1 MMPCLIDTIRETNP
15 EWQMMFDELD
25 NATTLS
31 MLIATVWQLARV
43 LAIRIVEETLTK
55 RTQAKTEWKA
65 CPKCGKRL
73 RSKGFKP
80 RQIKSLLGDIKW
92 KRRLGRCP
100 NKCVIGQIAP
110 FDDTLGLASNQKSD
124 VGLQQAACL
133 VALFVPFETA
143 ATLLNQL
150 TGLTVSSQAIWEWV
164 QSAGQRMMRRL
175 EAELKELAAGKLP
188 DREAMSAEVATRTLL
203 TGADGVM
210 VPFRSQSKTAAGKTK
225 WREVKVAIFARL
237 GTVRTRAGKQIP
249 RLYRHRVAA
258 VLGNIDDLSERM
270 WLEGL
275 KQGVKDAPQVVW
287 LSDGARGLWR
297 LFDERF
303 QCHAIGILDFYHAT
317 QNIWSGVKNWLDG
330 RTIRCHNWFADA
342 RHRLRHGQA
351 NDVLDDIKA
360 ASMLPALPGSAE
372 KALTK
377 LYNYLDKHRD
387 HIQYDKFK
395 EMGVPIGSGLV
406 ESTCKW
412 LIQQRFKGVG
422 MRWSED
428 GFNHLLHLRLAW
440 VNGRFDALFPAFTP
454 SPKS

>member
-1 MMPCLIDTIRETNP
+1 MSCLIDTIRETNL
-15 EWQMMFDELD
+15 EWQTMFDELEK
-25 NATTLS
+25 ATTLS
-31 MLIATVWQLARV
+31 LLIIAAWQLARV
-43 LAIRIVEETLTK
+43 LAVRMVEETLT
-55 RTQAKTEWKA
+55 RRAQAKTEWES

-73 RSKGFKP
+73 HSKGSAP
-80 RQIKSLLGDIKW
+80 RQIKSIIGDIKW

-100 NKCVIGQIAP
+100 NKCAIGQVAP
-110 FDDTLGLASNQKSD
+110 FDKELGLAPNQKSD
-124 VGLQQAACL
+124 NGLRQAACL
-133 VALFVPFETA
+133 IAVFVPFETA
-143 ATLLNQL
+143 SMLLQQL
-150 TGLTVSSQAIWEWV
+150 AGIDVSSQAIWEWV
-164 QSAGQRMMRRL
+164 QSVGQRMMKSL
-175 EAELKELAAGKLP
+175 EAELESLAAGELP
-188 DREAMSAEVATRTLL
+188 EVESMSAEVAAQALL

-210 VPFRSQSKTAAGKTK
+210 VPFRPQTGTSAGKTR

-237 GTVRTRAGKQIP
+237 GTVCTRAGKKIP
-249 RLYRHRVAA
+249 RLHRHRVAA
-258 VLGNIDDLSERM
+258 VLGDIDDLSERM

-275 KQGVKDAPQVVW
+275 KQGVKEAPQVVW

-303 QCHAIGILDFYHAT
+303 QPYATGVLDFYHAA
-317 QNIWSGVKNWLDG
+317 QNVWCGIKVWLDG
-330 RTIRCHNWFADA
+330 RTTYCRDWFVDA

-351 NDVLDDIKA
+351 DDVLDDIKA
-360 ASMLPALPGSAE
+360 AAALPGLPDSAV

-377 LYNYLDKHRD
+377 LYNYLEKHQG

-395 EMGVPIGSGLV
+395 EMGIPIGSGLV

-440 VNGRFDALFPAFTP
+440 VNGRFDAFFPACTP

>member
-1 MMPCLIDTIRETNP
+1 MIDTICETNP
-15 EWQMMFDELD
+15 EWQIMFDELEK
-25 NATTLS
+25 ATTLS
-31 MLIATVWQLARV
+31 LLIIAAWQLARV
-43 LAIRIVEETLTK
+43 LAVRMVEETLA
-55 RTQAKTEWKA
+55 RRAQAKTEWEL

-73 RSKGFKP
+73 QSKGFKP
-80 RQIKSLLGDIKW
+80 RQIKSIIGDIKW
-92 KRRLGRCP
+92 KRRLGRCS

-110 FDDTLGLASNQKSD
+110 FDEELGLASNQKSD

-133 VALFVPFETA
+133 VAIFVPFETA
-143 ATLLNQL
+143 VMLLKQL
-150 TGLTVSSQAIWEWV
+150 TGINISSQAIWEWV
-164 QSAGQRMMRRL
+164 QSAGQRMMKSL
-175 EAELKELAAGKLP
+175 EAELEALAAGEVP
-188 DREAMSAEVATRTLL
+188 ETEDMSAEIAAQTLL
-203 TGADGVM
+203 MGADGVM
-210 VPFRSQSKTAAGKTK
+210 VPFRPQAKTAVGKTK

-237 GTVRTRAGKQIP
+237 GIARTRAGKQIP
-249 RLYRHRVAA
+249 RLHRHRVAA
-258 VLGNIDDLSERM
+258 VLGDIDDLSERM
-270 WLEGL
+270 WLESL
-275 KQGVKDAPQVVW
+275 KQGVKETPRVVW

-303 QCHAIGILDFYHAT
+303 KSYAIGVLDFYHAA
-317 QNIWSGVKNWLDG
+317 QNVWSGAKGWLDG
-330 RTIRCHNWFADA
+330 RTTHCQEWFTDA

-351 NDVLDDIKA
+351 DDVLDDIKA
-360 ASMLPALPGSAE
+360 AATLPGLPDSA
-372 KALTK
+372 KKSLTK
-377 LYNYLDKHRD
+377 LYNYLEKHRD

-440 VNGRFDALFPAFTP
+440 VNGRFDAFFPVCIP

>member
-15 EWQMMFDELD
+15 EWQTMFDELEK
-25 NATTLS
+25 ATTLS
-31 MLIATVWQLARV
+31 LLIIVAWRLARS
-43 LAIRIVEETLTK
+43 LAVRMVEETLT
-55 RTQAKTEWKA
+55 RRAQAKTEWQL
-65 CPKCGKRL
+65 CPQCDQRL
-73 RSKGFKP
+73 QSKGFKP
-80 RQIKSLLGDIKW
+80 RQIKSVIGDIKW
-92 KRRLGRCP
+92 NRRLGRCS
-100 NKCVIGQIAP
+100 KRCAIGQVAP
-110 FDDTLGLASNQKSD
+110 FDEELGLVSNQKSD
-124 VGLQQAACL
+124 VSLQQIACL
-133 VALFVPFETA
+133 VAIFVPFETA
-143 ATLLNQL
+143 AMLVKQL
-150 TGLTVSSQAIWEWV
+150 TGIGISSQAIWEWV
-164 QSAGQRMMRRL
+164 QSVGQQMMKSL
-175 EAELKELAAGKLP
+175 EAELEALAAGKQP
-188 DREAMSAEVATRTLL
+188 EAEALSAKTAAQILL
-203 TGADGVM
+203 MGADGVM
-210 VPFRSQSKTAAGKTK
+210 VPFRPQVKTAKGKTK

-237 GTVRTRAGKQIP
+237 GKVRTRAGKLVP
-249 RLYRHRVAA
+249 RLYHHRVAA
-258 VLGNIDDLSERM
+258 VLGDIDALSERM

-275 KQGVKDAPQVVW
+275 KQGVKSAPRVVW

-303 QCHAIGILDFYHAT
+303 QFDAIGVLDFYHAA
-317 QNIWSGVKNWLDG
+317 QNIWLGVKVWLDG
-330 RTIRCHNWFADA
+330 RTIHCKDWFTDA

-351 NDVLDDIKA
+351 DKVLDDLKA
-360 ASMLPALPGSAE
+360 ASTLPDLPEATK
-372 KALTK
+372 KALIK

-440 VNGRFDALFPAFTP
+440 VNGRFDAFFPIAPP

>member
-1 MMPCLIDTIRETNP
+1 MPCLIDTIRETTP
-15 EWQMMFDELD
+15 EWQTMFDELEK
-25 NATTLS
+25 ATTLS
-31 MLIATVWQLARV
+31 LLIIAAWQLARV
-43 LAIRIVEETLTK
+43 LTVKIVEEMLTG
-55 RTQAKTEWKA
+55 RAQAKTEWEP
-65 CPKCGKRL
+65 CPQCGKRL
-73 RSKGFKP
+73 QSKGFKP
-80 RQIKSLLGDIKW
+80 RQIKSFIGDIKW
-92 KRRLGRCP
+92 ERRLGRCS

-110 FDDTLGLASNQKSD
+110 FDEELGIASNQKSD

-133 VALFVPFETA
+133 VAIFVPFETA
-143 ATLLNQL
+143 AMLLKQL
-150 TGLTVSSQAIWEWV
+150 IGIDISSQAIWEWV
-164 QSAGQRMMRRL
+164 QSAGQRMMQGL
-175 EAELKELAAGKLP
+175 EAELKALAAGELP
-188 DREAMSAEVATRTLL
+188 ETEVMNAEIAVQTLL

-210 VPFRSQSKTAAGKTK
+210 APFRPQAQTAAGKTK

-249 RLYRHRVAA
+249 RLHRHRVVA

-275 KQGVKDAPQVVW
+275 KQGVKETPQVVW

-303 QCHAIGILDFYHAT
+303 QSYAIGVLDFYHAT
-317 QNIWSGVKNWLDG
+317 QNVWSGIKGWLDG
-330 RTIRCHNWFADA
+330 RTTRCQEWFSDA
-342 RHRLRHGQA
+342 RHRLRHGQTD
-351 NDVLDDIKA
+351 DVLEDIKA
-360 ASMLPALPGSAE
+360 ASSLPGLPESAK

-377 LYNYLDKHRD
+377 LCNYLEKHRD

-440 VNGRFDALFPAFTP
+440 VNGRFDAFFPVSIP

>member
-1 MMPCLIDTIRETNP
+1 MSCLIDTIRETNP
-15 EWQMMFDELD
+15 EWQTMFDEL
-25 NATTLS
+25 AETTTLS
-31 MLIATVWQLARV
+31 LLIVTAWQLARV
-43 LAIRIVEETLTK
+43 LAVRMVEETLA
-55 RTQAKTEWKA
+55 RRAQVKTEWEP

-73 RSKGFKP
+73 QSKGFKP
-80 RQIKSLLGDIKW
+80 RQIKSIIGDIRW
-92 KRRLGRCP
+92 KRRLGRCS
-100 NKCVIGQIAP
+100 NKCVNGQIAP
-110 FDDTLGLASNQKSD
+110 LDEALGLASNQKSA
-124 VGLQQAACL
+124 VGLQQVACL
-133 VALFVPFETA
+133 VAIFVPFETA
-143 ATLLNQL
+143 AMLLKQL
-150 TGLTVSSQAIWEWV
+150 TGIEISSQAIWEWV
-164 QSAGQRMMRRL
+164 QSAGQRMMECL
-175 EAELKELAAGKLP
+175 EAELAELAAGKEP
-188 DREAMSAEVATRTLL
+188 ETEAISAEIAAQTLL

-210 VPFRSQSKTAAGKTK
+210 VPFRPQAQTAGGKTK

-237 GTVRTRAGKQIP
+237 GTRRTRAGKQVSQ
-249 RLYRHRVAA
+249 LHRHRVAA
-258 VLGNIDDLSERM
+258 VLGDIDDLSERM

-275 KQGVKDAPQVVW
+275 KQGVRKAPRVVW

-297 LFDERF
+297 LYDERF
-303 QCHAIGILDFYHAT
+303 QLYAIGVLDFYHAA
-317 QNIWSGVKNWLDG
+317 QNVWSGVKVWLDG
-330 RTIRCHNWFADA
+330 RTTRCQEWFTGA

-360 ASMLPALPGSAE
+360 ASALPGLPDSAE

-377 LYNYLDKHRD
+377 LYGYLKKHQD
-387 HIQYDKFK
+387 HIQYDRFK

-440 VNGRFDALFPAFTP
+440 VNGRFDAVFSAFTP

>member
-1 MMPCLIDTIRETNP
+1 MPCLIDTIRETNP
-15 EWQMMFDELD
+15 EWQTMFDELAK
-25 NATTLS
+25 ATTLS
-31 MLIATVWQLARV
+31 LLIVMAWQLARV
-43 LAIRIVEETLTK
+43 LAVRIVEETLARRAQEKTK
-55 RTQAKTEWKA
+55 WEP
-65 CPKCGKRL
+65 CPQCGKHL
-73 RSKGFKP
+73 QSKGFKP
-80 RQIKSLLGDIKW
+80 RQIKSIIGDIKW
-92 KRRLGRCP
+92 KRRLGRCS
-100 NKCVIGQIAP
+100 NTCVIGQIAP
-110 FDDTLGLASNQKSD
+110 FDEELGLASNQKSD
-124 VGLQQAACL
+124 VSLQQVACL
-133 VALFVPFETA
+133 VAIFVPFETA
-143 ATLLNQL
+143 AMLLKQL
-150 TGLTVSSQAIWEWV
+150 TGIEISSQAIWEWV
-164 QSAGQRMMRRL
+164 QLAGKRMMKRL
-175 EAELKELAAGKLP
+175 EAELEDLAAGEEP
-188 DREAMSAEVATRTLL
+188 ETEAMSAEIAAQTLL

-210 VPFRSQSKTAAGKTK
+210 APFRPQAKTAAGKTK

-237 GTVRTRAGKQIP
+237 GTRRTRAGKQIP
-249 RLYRHRVAA
+249 RLHRHRVAA
-258 VLGNIDDLSERM
+258 VLGDIDDLSERM

-275 KQGVKDAPQVVW
+275 KQGVREAPRVVW

-303 QCHAIGILDFYHAT
+303 QPYAMGVLDFYHAA
-317 QNIWSGVKNWLDG
+317 QNVWSGVKVWLDG
-330 RTIRCHNWFADA
+330 RTTRCQEWFTDA

-360 ASMLPALPGSAE
+360 AATLPGLPGSAE

-377 LYNYLDKHRD
+377 LYNYLKKHQD
-387 HIQYDKFK
+387 HIEYDKFK

-440 VNGRFDALFPAFTP
+440 VNGRFDAFFSVYAP